1 MNKKNKSMKRI
12 IKIQELC
19 KCNHISKEH
28 AELIVKEIQN
38 SFNNIHALIFEVVLS
53 FEGITGISL
62 ETSAIIRNYIF
73 DNKLEKSIYLINM
86 TPYVRQ
92 VFFHNSRTSKET
104 DENNMN
110 NPNQKELSKF
120 GKWFLDLMN
129 NQGGANALIIFGLF
143 ALALFLGPYFMQTFI
158 LMCSDMNTVS
168 KVAVVFGFLC
178 VATALFFLVK
188 MLIFISKKTDL
199 FK

>member
-129 NQGGANALIIFGLF
+129 NQGGANALIIFGLS